1 MCSLIK
7 HMGEVMTDESGVKKK
22 DNPLTPKMLH
32 YCRCLASGMTQAQ
45 SYREAY
51 STEGMADA
59 SIHTE
64 ACRLASDPRISQ
76 RVNQIIAVRER
87 HVASATSTI
96 KDRAKVLEFL
106 RLAMEADHASGSQLR
121 SAELL
126 GKAAGLFTE
135 KLQVETNQASSDD
148 IASELM
154 ERLQQIANADD
165 DTLTDPQDDMTTETK
180 H

>member
-1 MCSLIK
+1 
-7 HMGEVMTDESGVKKK
+7 MTDESTVKKK
-22 DNPLTPKMLH
+22 DKPPTPKMLH
-32 YCRCLASGMTQAQ
+32 FSRCLASGMSQAQ

-51 STEGMADA
+51 NTEGMADA

-64 ACRLASDPRISQ
+64 ACRLANDPRITA

-87 HVASATSTI
+87 HVASASSTI

-126 GKAAGLFTE
+126 GKAAGLFTD
-135 KLQVETNQASSDD
+135 KIQVETDQSSSED
-148 IASELM
+148 IAAELID
-154 ERLQQIANADD
+154 RLQRIANAND
-165 DTLTDPQDDMTTETK
+165 DTLTDQQDDMTTETK

>member
-1 MCSLIK
+1 
-7 HMGEVMTDESGVKKK
+7 MTDESGVKKK
-22 DNPLTPKMLH
+22 DKPPTPKMLH
-32 YCRCLASGMTQAQ
+32 FSRCLASGMSQAQ

-51 STEGMADA
+51 NTEGMADA

-64 ACRLASDPRISQ
+64 ACRLASDPRITA

-126 GKAAGLFTE
+126 GKAAGLFTD
-135 KLQVETNQASSDD
+135 KIQVETDQSSSED
-148 IASELM
+148 IAAELID
-154 ERLQQIANADD
+154 RLQRIANASD
-165 DTLTDPQDDMTTETK
+165 DTLTDQQDDMTTETK

>member
-1 MCSLIK
+1 
-7 HMGEVMTDESGVKKK
+7 MTDESTVKKNDK
-22 DNPLTPKMLH
+22 PPTPKMLH
-32 YCRCLASGMTQAQ
+32 FSRCLASGMSQAQ

-51 STEGMADA
+51 NTENMTDA

-64 ACRLASDPRISQ
+64 ACRLASDPRITS

-87 HVASATSTI
+87 HIASASSTI

-106 RLAMEADHASGSQLR
+106 RLAMETDHASGGMLR

-126 GKAAGLFTE
+126 GKASGLFTD
-135 KLQVETNQASSDD
+135 KIQVETDQSSSED
-148 IASELM
+148 IAAELID
-154 ERLQQIANADD
+154 RLQRIANAND
-165 DTLTDPQDDMTTETK
+165 DTLTDQQDDMTTETK

>member
-1 MCSLIK
+1 
-7 HMGEVMTDESGVKKK
+7 MTDESTVKKK

-51 STEGMADA
+51 STKGMADA

-64 ACRLASDPRISQ
+64 ACRLASDPRITQ

-87 HVASATSTI
+87 HIASASSTI

-106 RLAMEADHASGSQLR
+106 RLAMDADHASGSQLK

-126 GKAAGLFTE
+126 GKACNLFTD

-165 DTLTDPQDDMTTETK
+165 DTLTDQQDDMITETK